1 MKALFSLIDG
11 LNLKDPHTQLRLSL
25 DEEHLIIE
33 ERAFKIF
40 RPVTEATY
48 KVPLTN
54 VIATVATTEKELVEK
69 GKSAIGRGV
78 AGGLLFGPA
87 GLILGGLSGVGTK
100 KGLQSSHLFI
110 ISYLSSEGEIKN
122 ITLNTH
128 KVSNA
133 QVTNKFHRYVQKK
146 LDRIQPSE
154 KVAEIRKQN
163 EMDETET
170 ETNYIL

>member
-1 MKALFSLIDG
+1 MKALFALIDG
-11 LNLKDPHTQLRLSL
+11 LKLKDPYTQLRLSL
-25 DEEHLIIE
+25 DTEYLIIE
-33 ERAFKIF
+33 ERAFKVF

-48 KVPLTN
+48 KVPLKN
-54 VIATVATTEKELVEK
+54 IIATIATTEKELVDK
-69 GKSAIGRGV
+69 NKSAIGRGV

-100 KGLQSSHLFI
+100 KGLQSNHLFI
-110 ISYLSSEGEIKN
+110 ISYLSSKGEIEN

-133 QVTNKFHRYVQKK
+133 QVTNKFQRYVQKELK
-146 LDRIQPSE
+146 RIQPSE

-163 EMDETET
+163 ELNEAETESSF
-170 ETNYIL
+170 IL